1 MPRWT
6 IFYTL
11 LEDFNLH
18 GVSDYTKFQF
28 SVQQCFT
35 QSKTV
40 PVQGVHIQCSPVF
53 QGVGMDLL
61 GAFGEKE
68 ALGFK
73 GDMNVQTSSVIAIN
87 AVLLMVVNSRAIT
100 PNLSTQRKSPKTI

>member
-1 MPRWT
+1 M
-6 IFYTL
+6 
-11 LEDFNLH
+11 
-18 GVSDYTKFQF
+18 
-28 SVQQCFT
+28 
-35 QSKTV
+35 

-61 GAFGEKE
+61 GVVGEKE

-100 PNLSTQRKSPKTI
+100 PNLSTQRKSPKTIQVSLSFLSMSFFHFPYRKPTQVINRRALTKHY